1 MNGKSKQIFYHNK
14 LVRINHLSLYNF
26 KNHEAL
32 KIDFNADITCITGN
46 NGAGKTNIL
55 DAIYMLSTC
64 KSYFNSIDYQL
75 IKHNETICA
84 INGQFK
90 DEAQYDLQL
99 QIEAGKKKKLKRN
112 DKQYEKLIDH
122 IGLVNAVMITPVDI
136 DLVQGHSE
144 DRRRFLDICLSQ
156 CDRVYLNCL
165 SEYNKVL
172 EQRNKQLKLF
182 AQHRHFD
189 EILLESFNSKLIP
202 AGNYIFEKR
211 LATLGILNT
220 YFNEFYSSF
229 TSGNEIVKF
238 IYESDLLHQKFAIL
252 LKDNVNKDLALER
265 TSAGIHKDD
274 LVFEINGFPLK
285 KFGSQGQS
293 KSFIIAFKLAQYR
306 FLSETLNAQPIL
318 LLDDL
323 FEKIDEERAQQLINL
338 LETDKFGQIIIT
350 DTHAARVR
358 KHFENGLKSINF
370 VEL

>member
-1 MNGKSKQIFYHNK
+1 M
-14 LVRINHLSLYNF
+14 RINNLSLYNF
-26 KNHEAL
+26 KNHDAL

-46 NGAGKTNIL
+46 NGAGKTNVL

-64 KSYFNSIDYQL
+64 KSYFNAVDYQL
-75 IKHNETICA
+75 VKHQETLCA
-84 INGQFK
+84 INAKFTNGQ
-90 DEAQYDLQL
+90 QYDLQM

-122 IGLVNAVMITPVDI
+122 IGLINAVMITPDDI
-136 DLVQGHSE
+136 ELVQGYSE
-144 DRRRFLDICLSQ
+144 DRRRFIDICLSQ

-189 EILLESFNSKLIP
+189 ALLLESFNAKLIP

-211 LATLGILNT
+211 MQVLAILNT
-220 YFNEFYSSF
+220 YFNTYYKAFS
-229 TSGNEIVKF
+229 SGNEEVKF
-238 IYESDLLHQKFAIL
+238 IYESDLLAYKFETL
-252 LKDNVNKDLALER
+252 LKENEDKDLALER

-274 LVFEINGFPLK
+274 LVFELNGFPLK

-293 KSFIIAFKLAQYR
+293 KSFIIAFKLAQYQY
-306 FLSETLNAQPIL
+306 LSETLKAQPIL

-323 FEKIDEERAQQLINL
+323 FEKIDEQRAQQLINL
-338 LETDKFGQIIIT
+338 LQTENFGQIIIT
-350 DTHAARVR
+350 DTHAERVT
-358 KHFENGLKSINF
+358 KHFENGTKSINF
-370 VEL
+370 VAL